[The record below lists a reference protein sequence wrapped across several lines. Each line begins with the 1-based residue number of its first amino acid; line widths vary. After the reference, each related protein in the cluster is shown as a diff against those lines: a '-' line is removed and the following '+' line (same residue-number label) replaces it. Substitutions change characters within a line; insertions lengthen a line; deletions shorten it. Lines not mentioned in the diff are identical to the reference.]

1 MAEIT
6 KEELDELTESLREV
20 INADEGSNDM
30 MNNFIMLMSLPEE
43 QFAILAPGVLESYK
57 QTLNNPNDKLALVQA
72 LNANGTKVEDLSQ
85 IFLDTIEEIDKLNLS
100 VIKRDFIKEVMAS
113 IMNAINDT
121 EGIAKRIIRVPIELC
136 HPNAKIP
143 QYAHE
148 SDSGMDIYAIEDITI
163 RPGETELVR
172 TGVKVALP
180 PGYELQVRPK
190 SGRSLKTKMRVA
202 NTPGTIDQGYRDEIK
217 IIIDNIEPP
226 IKDIDFDYNEDG
238 TIKINSILHGADFF
252 VSKGEKIAQL
262 VLAEVPKAAF
272 YRVDTVQDIGE
283 NRGGG
288 FGSTGLK

>member
-148 SDSGMDIYAIEDITI
+148 SDSGMDVYAIEDITI

-272 YRVDTVQDIGE
+272 YMVDTVQDIGE
-283 NRGGG
+283 DRGGG

>member
-148 SDSGMDIYAIEDITI
+148 SDSGMDVYAIEDITI
-163 RPGETELVR
+163 KPGETELVR

-283 NRGGG
+283 DRGGG

>member
-72 LNANGTKVEDLSQ
+72 LNANGTRVEDLSQ

-148 SDSGMDIYAIEDITI
+148 SDSGMDVYAIEDITI
-163 RPGETELVR
+163 KPGETELVR

-226 IKDIDFDYNEDG
+226 IKEIDFDYNEDG

-283 NRGGG
+283 DRGGG